1 MYIDMWTIPIFACLF
16 GVCAW
21 WNRRGGAMEGIE
33 FTVNFLADK
42 GLLTM
47 SGDKVLK
54 RMGFDVEAKEKN

>member
-1 MYIDMWTIPIFACLF
+1 
-16 GVCAW
+16 
-21 WNRRGGAMEGIE
+21 MEGIE